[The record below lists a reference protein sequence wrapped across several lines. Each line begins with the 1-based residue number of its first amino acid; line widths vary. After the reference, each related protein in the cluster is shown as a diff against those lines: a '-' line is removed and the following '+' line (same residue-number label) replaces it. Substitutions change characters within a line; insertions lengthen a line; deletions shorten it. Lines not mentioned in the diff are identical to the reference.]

1 MSKFVC
7 EPLSKDQVKEL
18 YFIIHNGET
27 EKERNEAKWEWVY
40 SFDDKLKAICLKKID
55 EIYCVKQL
63 GYEQKE
69 EMLDNLLNISR
80 QVLLNKTETFDPEHK
95 SGANLLSYAYMEIQ
109 HAILME
115 TNKGMTETQIK
126 NFNKIYNAQKNYELI
141 NHKKWVQTDGSV
153 IELSDICGLSV
164 KVILQTLALKRELNK
179 RIISLDV
186 CAENVTGLES
196 SLIDMGYTF
205 ERELERLEFR
215 RIMSHLSKEE
225 KAILY
230 TWVDI
235 DNDYSLISER
245 EGVLLLEK
253 KGFQIRRGTLNN
265 RRKAL
270 KEKIWS
276 LMYGTDYCFAA

>member
-55 EIYCVKQL
+55 EIYCIKRL
-63 GYEQKE
+63 DFEQKE

-80 QVLLNKTETFDPEHK
+80 QVLFNKTETFDPEHK
-95 SGANLLSYAYMEIQ
+95 SGANLLSYACMEIQ

-141 NHKKWVQTDGSV
+141 HHKKWVQTDGSV

-179 RIISLDV
+179 RIISLDA
-186 CAENVTGLES
+186 CAENVTELES
-196 SLIDMGYTF
+196 SLMDMGYAF

-235 DNDYSLISER
+235 DNDYRLISER

-253 KGFQIRRGTLNN
+253 RGFQIRRGTLNN

-270 KEKIWS
+270 KEKIWF
-276 LMYGTDYCFAA
+276 LMYGTDYSFAA